1 MTPQGVASRA
11 RDDLIML
18 PGGRPG
24 LPFTQGLDPRA
35 FLTLSTSFRAQPS
48 QAQALAGS
56 PHRMQRPSARRL

>member
-11 RDDLIML
+11 RDDLMML

-24 LPFTQGLDPRA
+24 LPFTQGLDPRR
-35 FLTLSTSFRAQPS
+35 FLSLSSSFCAQAG